1 MRYSKRRIKEVADI
15 KQTAV
20 DRIRTAIGQIDTSPS
35 FKYIQDF
42 ATEFASF
49 ESVCEFSEIL
59 DQAAESQ
66 IIWIGDYHA
75 LSRFQQF
82 AAGFVR
88 DLYRKNPNIA
98 LGVEPVFARHQK
110 LLDRWMSGRIS
121 EQVFLNSIRY
131 DDEWGCDWSC
141 YSLLFNTAR
150 DLRIPIYGV
159 DCHPRYDMRS
169 IGRRDQSTARRIAGI
184 IEHDP
189 ERALVIV
196 FGESHLASKHLPGRV
211 RTLLGEKGIQRKDIV
226 ILQNV
231 DEIYWKLQKR
241 GLEAVHSVR
250 LAAGQYCVFNA
261 TPIEKYESFRQ
272 YLHKCVDEDA
282 TGAWTQF
289 VHTLIDV
296 TMEFVNLK
304 KDETIVHALPKVYP
318 EVSPSELPQLLA
330 RMSVPPSRV
339 RLALN
344 HFQESGTSYIPELN
358 SIFIHRLQLTSAAEE
373 STRFIH
379 QLCRGDFPVAIDRE
393 AGDQFFVTVIERSLG
408 YFCSKVLDSSRDGI
422 ESLAKRVLGNI
433 GYNED
438 LARAVMSLLKQDR
451 RPAAQHFETLK
462 LAIGTPFRPSRTTQM
477 LGQLL
482 GYALG
487 RKLYGA
493 YLETRIS
500 RKDIQSLFLDPLD
513 GPNRPLECY
522 REWTERLS

>member
-1 MRYSKRRIKEVADI
+1 MRYSRHRIKEVATI

-20 DRIRTAIGQIDTSPS
+20 ERIRTAIGEIDTSPS

-42 ATEFASF
+42 ANEFSTYQ
-49 ESVCEFSEIL
+49 SVCGYPEIL
-59 DQAAESQ
+59 DEAAAANL
-66 IIWIGDYHA
+66 IWIGDYHA
-75 LSRFQQF
+75 LSRFQRF
-82 AAGFVR
+82 AADFVR
-88 DLYRKNPNIA
+88 DLYRRNPNIG

-110 LLDRWMSGRIS
+110 LLERWMGEEIS
-121 EQVFLNSIRY
+121 EQAFLDGIRY
-131 DDEWGCDWSC
+131 DDEWGCDWNS
-141 YSLLFNTAR
+141 YSLLFQTAR
-150 DLRIPIYGV
+150 DLGIPIYGV

-169 IGRRDQSTARRIAGI
+169 IGRRDRRTARRIASI
-184 IEHDP
+184 IEQDP
-189 ERALVIV
+189 TRTLVIV
-196 FGESHLASKHLPGRV
+196 FGESHLASRHLPGRV
-211 RTLLGEKGIQRKDIV
+211 EALMCERGIPRRDLL

-231 DEIYWKLQKR
+231 DEIYWKLQNR
-241 GLEAVHSVR
+241 GLEAVPCVR
-250 LAAGQYCVFNA
+250 LAERQYCVFNA

-282 TGAWTQF
+282 TGSWTQF

-304 KDETIVHALPKVYP
+304 RDENVMQVLPKVYS
-318 EVSPSELPQLLA
+318 EVSPAELSQLLV
-330 RMSVPPSRV
+330 RMSVSPAKA

-379 QLCRGDFPVAIDRE
+379 QLCRGEISSPVNRR
-393 AGDQFFVTVIERSLG
+393 AGDQFFVAVLEHSLG

-422 ESLAKRVLGNI
+422 ESLAKRVLGHI
-433 GYNED
+433 GYNEQ
-438 LARAVMSLLKQDR
+438 LVRAVSSLLDRDR
-451 RPAAQHFETLK
+451 RPAAQHFETLRM
-462 LAIGTPFRPSRTTQM
+462 AIGSPLRPSKTTHM

-513 GPNRPLECY
+513 SPNRPLECY